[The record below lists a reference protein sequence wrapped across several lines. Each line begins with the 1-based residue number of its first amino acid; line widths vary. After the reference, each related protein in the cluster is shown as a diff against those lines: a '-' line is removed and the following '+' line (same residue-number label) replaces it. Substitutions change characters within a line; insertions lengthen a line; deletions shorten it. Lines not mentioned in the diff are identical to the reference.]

1 MAPVRKPEAVV
12 ALGDAV
18 MDCVAHVDDA
28 HELRGGLGGCL
39 LVSEAEMAALQGS
52 LGGSSC
58 ARQRWRL
65 LYHVRSQPP
74 HAPHA
79 PVDPLRSRQ
88 EARRQRRERRA
99 RPGQPRRRG
108 RPRRGVRRAGG
119 RRRRRQVRAEL
130 AASPSCSRHPTRPS
144 ARSRSTIP
152 LPASNRCKQDDVAR
166 EYAETLRAPNL
177 RARLSVSGSGAA
189 TAACLCLVRHP
200 MLFDVRRCRRAACA
214 ACADAKA
221 RAACSQHGPPS
232 LCLLQGRLLP
242 SATPRLATPQ
252 VLLPPLLVYA

>member
-1 MAPVRKPEAVV
+1 
-12 ALGDAV
+12 
-18 MDCVAHVDDA
+18 
-28 HELRGGLGGCL
+28 
-39 LVSEAEMAALQGS
+39 
-52 LGGSSC
+52 
-58 ARQRWRL
+58 
-65 LYHVRSQPP
+65 
-74 HAPHA
+74 
-79 PVDPLRSRQ
+79 
-88 EARRQRRERRA
+88 
-99 RPGQPRRRG
+99 
-108 RPRRGVRRAGG
+108 
-119 RRRRRQVRAEL
+119 
-130 AASPSCSRHPTRPS
+130 
-144 ARSRSTIP
+144 